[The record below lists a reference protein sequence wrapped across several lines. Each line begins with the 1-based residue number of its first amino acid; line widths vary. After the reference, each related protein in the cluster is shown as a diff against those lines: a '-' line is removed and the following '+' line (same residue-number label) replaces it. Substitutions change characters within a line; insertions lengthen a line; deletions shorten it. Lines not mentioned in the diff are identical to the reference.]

1 MNKTKIK
8 KLEKLLSSP
17 QKITIIPHKNPD
29 GDALGSSLGL
39 MQYLNNKSHHAVI
52 ISPNDYPE
60 FLKWLHPTAEGFFLK
75 KLF

>member
-39 MQYLNNKSHHAVI
+39 MQYLNINLSRL
-52 ISPNDYPE
+52 D
-60 FLKWLHPTAEGFFLK
+60 FLWEIFSKFFLK
-75 KLF
+75 EKIEISIM